1 MLPSEETEAVNL
13 NASALLILVAVVL
26 FVLAAFGV
34 GLAGVALLPLG
45 LAFFAA
51 AHLV

>member
-1 MLPSEETEAVNL
+1 MAV
-13 NASALLILVAVVL
+13 ARGGAWPVSRILILVAVVL

-34 GLAGVALLPLG
+34 TAGDFEGIDIVALG

-51 AHLV
+51 GHVV